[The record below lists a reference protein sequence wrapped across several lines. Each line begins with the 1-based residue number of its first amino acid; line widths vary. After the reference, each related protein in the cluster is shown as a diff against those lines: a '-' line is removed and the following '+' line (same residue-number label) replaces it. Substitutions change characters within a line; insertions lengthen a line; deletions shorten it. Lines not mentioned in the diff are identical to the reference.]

1 MGVVLLLRKL
11 SLCGDPREKK
21 MPNVKCPATY
31 IARTLVYAGSYR
43 FCLKTLIFSLGF
55 ASDRSNIYLMLSYS
69 HFSFWLLEPKE
80 WQLRIQTQ
88 YQKVIDTK
96 TPFAQSELA
105 GFDLA

>member
-1 MGVVLLLRKL
+1 MSGY
-11 SLCGDPREKK
+11 E
-21 MPNVKCPATY
+21 Y
-31 IARTLVYAGSYR
+31 IARTLVYADNYR

-55 ASDRSNIYLMLSYS
+55 ASDRSNIYFMLSYS

-96 TPFAQSELA
+96 TPPTPFAQSELA
-105 GFDLA
+105 GFNLA